1 MIGTETTLD
10 DTCAL
15 KLNLILLLKSFYCLM
30 KTANK
35 PALFNLEMKWTP
47 DKRHIGYACT

>member
-15 KLNLILLLKSFYCLM
+15 KLNLILLLKSVYCLM

-47 DKRHIGYACT
+47 DKRHIK